1 MPTATIAAPKT
12 KLGSLGALALAGP
25 LWAVVALT
33 QAATRDGFD
42 LTPHPHSKLST
53 GSHGWLQIT
62 NFVVAGILAILGARG
77 IGRATGSKWAP
88 PLVTTYGVGYV
99 LAGVFVLDAGD
110 GFPAGTPLD
119 APATISWHAI
129 AHLLAG
135 TIAFAALT
143 AALFVLGRYFAR
155 SGEGAWAWTARAGA
169 AAVIGADG
177 ASMAGVPAASAVL
190 ATGVIAAM
198 LILSLMAA
206 KLGRPARGVR
216 RGA

>member
-1 MPTATIAAPKT
+1 MSTATIAAPKT
-12 KLGSLGALALAGP
+12 KPESLGTLALAGP
-25 LWAVVALT
+25 LWAVVALA

-42 LTPHPHSKLST
+42 LTRHPLSMLST
-53 GSHGWLQIT
+53 GSLGWLQIT
-62 NFVVAGILAILGARG
+62 NFVVAGVLAIVGARG
-77 IGRATGSKWAP
+77 IGRVTGSKWAP
-88 PLVTTYGVGYV
+88 RLVRAYGVGYV
-99 LAGVFVLDAGD
+99 LAGVFVLDGGD
-110 GFPAGTPLD
+110 GFPAGTPLG

-143 AALFVLGRYFAR
+143 AVLFVLGRYFAHR
-155 SGEGAWAWTARAGA
+155 GEGAWAWTARAGA
-169 AAVIGADG
+169 AAVIVADV

-198 LILSLMAA
+198 LILSLIAA
-206 KLGRPARGVR
+206 KLGRAARGVR